1 MLVNISNTATERISR
16 EIIDGVKNTAL
27 IDNSDREITFSD
39 EDKARLNE
47 LNETCKLLQPW
58 SAWSWGAGNDTEQGR
73 YNDERMQLC
82 ITKECEWKIIEC
94 ENRNFSW

>member
-47 LNETCKLLQPW
+47 LNETRVVVGCWQ
-58 SAWSWGAGNDTEQGR
+58 
-73 YNDERMQLC
+73 
-82 ITKECEWKIIEC
+82 
-94 ENRNFSW
+94 